1 MRSIRS
7 CSVWVLAAWTGIA
20 LPTASSQEL
29 APVEDG
35 KRIAIQ
41 YTLKLDDG
49 TVASSNVGKD
59 PLTYVQGSGEVLPAL
74 QAALVGMK
82 RGESRMVS
90 LSPAQAYGFVDNS
103 ALVEVPPTMIP
114 EQARIVGARLVGWD
128 QQGKETMVRV
138 HEVRADRIVLDHNH
152 PLAGETLHFDVKV
165 LSVE

>member
-7 CSVWVLAAWTGIA
+7 CIAWVLAAWTGMA
-20 LPTASSQEL
+20 PTTAGSQEQL
-29 APVEDG
+29 PVEDG

-59 PLTYVQGSGEVLPAL
+59 PLSYVQGSGDLLPAL

-82 RGESRMVS
+82 RGESRAVS
-90 LSPAQAYGFVDNS
+90 LPPAQAYGFVDSS
-103 ALVEVPPTMIP
+103 ALVEVPAAMIP
-114 EQARIVGARLVGWD
+114 EQARIVGARLVGKD
-128 QQGKETMVRV
+128 ERGKETMVRV
-138 HEVRADRIVLDHNH
+138 HEVRPDRIVLDHNH